1 MCKYFA
7 ILSTLIAEPT
17 CNKNPETFL
26 YRLNFDKQTRSF
38 QNSCEFETGFSDFH
52 KMTVVVMK
60 MSLQKLQPRITNCRD
75 YKKFGNT
82 NFREVL
88 QFRLAIANTDANDTS
103 FLKLFEIWQQAT
115 NHPALC
121 KQKGLRGHL
130 IFKNKPLSKKVMKR
144 TRLTNKF
151 LRKQTGQNQKMYAKQ
166 RNYLRLFA

>member
-1 MCKYFA
+1 M
-7 ILSTLIAEPT
+7 TNRP
-17 CNKNPETFL
+17 
-26 YRLNFDKQTRSF
+26 RSF
-38 QNSCEFETGFSDFH
+38 QNSCVFKTGFSDFH
-52 KMTVVVMK
+52 KMTVAVMK

>member
-1 MCKYFA
+1 M
-7 ILSTLIAEPT
+7 T
-17 CNKNPETFL
+17 NR
-26 YRLNFDKQTRSF
+26 RLSF
-38 QNSCEFETGFSDFH
+38 QNSCVFETGFSDFH

-75 YKKFGNT
+75 HKKFGNT

>member
-1 MCKYFA
+1 
-7 ILSTLIAEPT
+7 
-17 CNKNPETFL
+17 
-26 YRLNFDKQTRSF
+26 
-38 QNSCEFETGFSDFH
+38 
-52 KMTVVVMK
+52 MTVVVMK

-130 IFKNKPLSKKVMKR
+130 IFKNKPLPKKVMKR

>member
-1 MCKYFA
+1 M
-7 ILSTLIAEPT
+7 TNRP
-17 CNKNPETFL
+17 
-26 YRLNFDKQTRSF
+26 RSF
-38 QNSCEFETGFSDFH
+38 QNSCVFETGLPDFH
-52 KMTVVVMK
+52 KMTVAVMK
-60 MSLQKLQPRITNCRD
+60 MTLQKLQPRITNCRD